1 MISDKAK
8 AIYALA
14 KDMDSL
20 LEDSQR
26 IHLAMQNC
34 TEAYT
39 LSMRKHSKAQEVI
52 ALKLAALQDSI
63 TKIQESK

>member
-8 AIYALA
+8 AVSALA
-14 KDMDSL
+14 EQMDGL

-26 IHLAMQNC
+26 IQLAMHNC

-39 LSMRKHSKAQEVI
+39 LSMRKHSNAQEVI
-52 ALKLAALQDSI
+52 SVKLAAIQDAI
-63 TKIQESK
+63 GALLK